1 MSFQDISKIAGS
13 AMAAQTVRLNTIA
26 SNLANADSAA
36 GSEGETYR
44 ARKPVFSAV
53 MDGPGASGAGGRVQV
68 LDVVQSDE
76 PLRKVYE
83 PGHPMA
89 NADGMVFYPNVNQVA
104 EMTDMMSAS
113 RAFETNVEVLGRI
126 KSMLVSFIFGSI
138 DALKGAGLADWMPAQ
153 LLNLPLS
160 EQGLAW
166 LVPSVMVLGVA
177 VVIDRMLGKHSEAI
191 A

>member
-26 SNLANADSAA
+26 SNLANADSVA
-36 GSEGETYR
+36 GSEAETYR
-44 ARKPVFSAV
+44 ARKPVFAAV
-53 MDGPGASGAGGRVQV
+53 MDGASGAGGRVQV

-89 NADGMVFYPNVNQVA
+89 DADGMVFYPNVNQVA

-126 KSMLVSFIFGSI
+126 KSMQQSL
-138 DALKGAGLADWMPAQ
+138 LK
-153 LLNLPLS
+153 
-160 EQGLAW
+160 
-166 LVPSVMVLGVA
+166 LGEV
-177 VVIDRMLGKHSEAI
+177 
-191 A
+191 

>member
-26 SNLANADSAA
+26 SNLANAESVA
-36 GSEGETYR
+36 GSEAETYR
-44 ARKPVFSAV
+44 ARKPVFAAV
-53 MDGPGASGAGGRVQV
+53 MDGTSGAGGRVQV

-89 NADGMVFYPNVNQVA
+89 DADGMVFYPNVNQVA

-126 KSMLVSFIFGSI
+126 KSMQQSL
-138 DALKGAGLADWMPAQ
+138 LK
-153 LLNLPLS
+153 
-160 EQGLAW
+160 
-166 LVPSVMVLGVA
+166 
-177 VVIDRMLGKHSEAI
+177 
-191 A
+191 

>member
-26 SNLANADSAA
+26 SNLANAESVA
-36 GSEGETYR
+36 GSEAETYR
-44 ARKPVFSAV
+44 ARKPVFAAV
-53 MDGPGASGAGGRVQV
+53 MDGTSGAGGRVQV

-89 NADGMVFYPNVNQVA
+89 DAEGMVFYPNVNQVA

-126 KSMLVSFIFGSI
+126 KSMQQSL
-138 DALKGAGLADWMPAQ
+138 LK
-153 LLNLPLS
+153 
-160 EQGLAW
+160 
-166 LVPSVMVLGVA
+166 LGEV
-177 VVIDRMLGKHSEAI
+177 
-191 A
+191 

>member
-36 GSEGETYR
+36 GSEAETYR
-44 ARKPVFSAV
+44 ARKPVFAAV
-53 MDGPGASGAGGRVQV
+53 MDGSGASGAGGRVQV

-126 KSMLVSFIFGSI
+126 KSMQQSL
-138 DALKGAGLADWMPAQ
+138 LK
-153 LLNLPLS
+153 
-160 EQGLAW
+160 
-166 LVPSVMVLGVA
+166 LGEV
-177 VVIDRMLGKHSEAI
+177 
-191 A
+191 